1 MRNDSLVNGGL
12 IGFGLGFIF
21 ASLALHRVVSI
32 VIPKYA
38 TTWHFNG
45 VLLIGIVGLVAG
57 IAIEVFQRIKI
68 KKQNESEAEPE
79 GE

>member
-21 ASLALHRVVSI
+21 ASLALHRVVSM

-38 TTWHFNG
+38 TTWHFKG
-45 VLLIGIVGLVAG
+45 VIIIGAVGLIAG
-57 IAIEVFQRIKI
+57 IIVEVYQRMKA
-68 KKQNESEAEPE
+68 KKQIASEAEPE